1 MVVDTLISA
10 KEAQR
15 FIKDIRAVSDKPI
28 RYVVNTHDHL
38 DHVLG
43 NSEFAKLGAVIIAQ
57 AGTKAAMVKNGD
69 GLLQRAKYFGLSD
82 EAMSGT
88 TVVVPS
94 LTFSDAMEIDLGD
107 RKVEVIHAGPS
118 HTGGSSI
125 VYVPDSKTLF
135 AGDILFTNYHP
146 NMRDGDI
153 QGWVK
158 ALDLIASMDVTNII
172 PGHGPLVHE
181 KGRCGHEKLPDRLRC
196 KGERAFGQVQRPG
209 IYRVGSEE
217 GPSRPPVFRHVHRV
231 EHQGDVYEKYDKNN
245 PHKTRCRSRRQQN
258 LSKSLLTNSLQF
270 QPVCT
275 ILTTSPHLIMCRTFM
290 ESVRCKSEKVEGLF
304 SFSVSPSLCGEKLC
318 VTLGE

>member
-1 MVVDTLISA
+1 MTKTKVAAKYSFITVAFCLVMLAAFEGTANAQTGLTKIADGVYSYVDSKDPSPAHSFGANAGIIIGKDGIVVVDTLISA
-10 KEAQR
+10 NEAKR
-15 FIKDIRAVSDKPI
+15 FIKDIRVLSDKPI
-28 RYVVNTHDHL
+28 RYVVDTHDHL

-43 NSEFAKLGAVIIAQ
+43 NSEFAKLGATIIAQ
-57 AGTKAAMVKNGD
+57 TETKAAMVKNGD

-107 RKVEVIHAGPS
+107 RKIEVIHAGPS

-158 ALDLIASMDVTNII
+158 ALDVIAAMDAASII
-172 PGHGPLVHE
+172 PGHGPLSTKKDVADMKNYLIAFDAKVKE
-181 KGRCGHEKLPDRLRC
+181 LLGKSGDPAYIASEVKKALP
-196 KGERAFGQVQRPG
+196 A
-209 IYRVGSEE
+209 
-217 GPSRPPVFRHVHRV
+217 
-231 EHQGDVYEKYDKNN
+231 
-245 PHKTRCRSRRQQN
+245 RQYFDMFIASN
-258 LSKSLLTNSLQF
+258 IKALYLQ
-270 QPVCT
+270 
-275 ILTTSPHLIMCRTFM
+275 TT
-290 ESVRCKSEKVEGLF
+290 KK
-304 SFSVSPSLCGEKLC
+304 
-318 VTLGE
+318 

>member
-1 MVVDTLISA
+1 MKTVYPRRRLVRLGIIIAALVLFCTAAAFAGAGLTKIADGVYAYVDEKNPSPSTSFGANAGIIIGKDGIVVVDTLISA

-28 RYVVNTHDHL
+28 RYVVDTHDHL

-43 NSEFAKLGAVIIAQ
+43 NSEFAKLGAAIIAQ
-57 AGTKAAMVKNGD
+57 AETKAAMVKNGD

-88 TVVVPS
+88 TVVIPS

-107 RKVEVIHAGPS
+107 RKIEVIHVGPS

-158 ALDLIASMDVTNII
+158 ALDVIAAMDVISI
-172 PGHGPLVHE
+172 VPGHGPLSTKKDVADM
-181 KGRCGHEKLPDRLRC
+181 KNYLI
-196 KGERAFGQVQRPG
+196 AFDAKVKELLGKSGDPEY
-209 IYRVGSEE
+209 IASEVKKSI
-217 GPSRPPVFRHVHRV
+217 PSRRYFDMFIASNIKALYLKDT
-231 EHQGDVYEKYDKNN
+231 QNN
-245 PHKTRCRSRRQQN
+245 
-258 LSKSLLTNSLQF
+258 SK
-270 QPVCT
+270 
-275 ILTTSPHLIMCRTFM
+275 
-290 ESVRCKSEKVEGLF
+290 
-304 SFSVSPSLCGEKLC
+304 
-318 VTLGE
+318 

>member
-1 MVVDTLISA
+1 MKEDWMKTVYARSMFGSFSIIIIAIAFLCVPSVFAGGLTKIADGVYSYVDSKDPSPAHSFGANAGIIIGRDGIVVVDTLISA
-10 KEAQR
+10 KEAKR

-43 NSEFAKLGAVIIAQ
+43 NSEFAKLGTTIVAQ
-57 AGTKAAMVKNGD
+57 AETKAAMVKNGA

-94 LTFSDAMEIDLGD
+94 LTFSDSMEIDLGD
-107 RKVEVIHAGPS
+107 RKIEVVHAGPS
-118 HTGGSSI
+118 HTGGSSL

-158 ALDLIASMDVTNII
+158 ALALIASMDVANII
-172 PGHGPLVHE
+172 PGHGPLSTE
-181 KGRCGHEKLPDRLRC
+181 KDVADMKNYLIAFDAKVKELLGKSGDPDYIASEVKKALPARQYFDMFIASNIKAL
-196 KGERAFGQVQRPG
+196 
-209 IYRVGSEE
+209 YM
-217 GPSRPPVFRHVHRV
+217 
-231 EHQGDVYEKYDKNN
+231 KNTQ
-245 PHKTRCRSRRQQN
+245 K
-258 LSKSLLTNSLQF
+258 
-270 QPVCT
+270 
-275 ILTTSPHLIMCRTFM
+275 
-290 ESVRCKSEKVEGLF
+290 
-304 SFSVSPSLCGEKLC
+304 
-318 VTLGE
+318 

>member
-1 MVVDTLISA
+1 MKEDWMKTISVRSMFGSFSVLIVAIVLLCAPSAFAGGGLTKIADGVYSYVDAKDPSPASSFGANAGIVIGKDGIVVVDTLISA

-28 RYVVNTHDHL
+28 RYVVDTHDHL

-43 NSEFAKLGAVIIAQ
+43 NSEFAKLGAVIVAQ

-88 TVVVPS
+88 AVVIPS

-125 VYVPDSKTLF
+125 VYVPDNKTLF

-158 ALDLIASMDVTNII
+158 ALDVIASMDATSII
-172 PGHGPLVHE
+172 PGHGPLSSKKDVADMKNYLIAFDTKVKE
-181 KGRCGHEKLPDRLRC
+181 LLGKSGDPAYITSEVKTSLPVRQYFDMFIASNI
-196 KGERAFGQVQRPG
+196 KS
-209 IYRVGSEE
+209 IYL
-217 GPSRPPVFRHVHRV
+217 
-231 EHQGDVYEKYDKNN
+231 KNTQ
-245 PHKTRCRSRRQQN
+245 K
-258 LSKSLLTNSLQF
+258 
-270 QPVCT
+270 
-275 ILTTSPHLIMCRTFM
+275 
-290 ESVRCKSEKVEGLF
+290 
-304 SFSVSPSLCGEKLC
+304 
-318 VTLGE
+318 